1 MSLFSKNTKRI
12 VDLFFCIFCAIPVI
26 ILSLCIAIAIYK
38 DHSGPI
44 FFRHKRLGK
53 YGKPI
58 SIIKFRTMY
67 YTRKNDNKC
76 ILSENHLKEY
86 ENDYKIRRDPRI
98 THLGAFLRKY
108 SLDELPQFINIFLG
122 DMSLVGPRPIVSEEK
137 EKYGN
142 VFNEYCQVRPGLTGL
157 WQVSGRNDISYEERV
172 ALDHYYITHWSL
184 RLDFWILLR
193 TIPAVLSAKGA
204 Y

>member
-1 MSLFSKNTKRI
+1 
-12 VDLFFCIFCAIPVI
+12 
-26 ILSLCIAIAIYK
+26 
-38 DHSGPI
+38 
-44 FFRHKRLGK
+44 
-53 YGKPI
+53 
-58 SIIKFRTMY
+58 MY

-122 DMSLVGPRPIVSEEK
+122 DMSLVGPRPIVIEEK